1 MPLQAGGGEDD
12 AAALAYYAS
21 ENVPIA
27 APIRNRKARILSA
40 VRLLARVEMAEGS
53 VAVSAIAVLSASML
67 LDTLVVGSLWAVLPS
82 ILRSTEQPA
91 AYGRMLGAASL
102 LGALANAALDTSWLQ
117 SRDARVPP
125 LMAALQA
132 SKIHPFRLAPPPKP
146 HPRRGLQ
153 AFGRC
158 SVPPKNAPWR
168 SPPSTI

>member
-82 ILRSTEQPA
+82 ILRSTEQP
-91 AYGRMLGAASL
+91 
-102 LGALANAALDTSWLQ
+102 
-117 SRDARVPP
+117 
-125 LMAALQA
+125 
-132 SKIHPFRLAPPPKP
+132 
-146 HPRRGLQ
+146 
-153 AFGRC
+153 
-158 SVPPKNAPWR
+158 
-168 SPPSTI
+168 PSHTRI